1 MLSFTDMGVDKT
13 RCSSST
19 DTRDVKQVLKTFNSA
34 FMLLLI
40 QKEQHNRS
48 FQPHISVL
56 RIGLGIVWGFLDT
69 GVKSILLKR
78 YLNRYLEKYQITN

>member
-40 QKEQHNRS
+40 QKEQGS

-56 RIGLGIVWGFLDT
+56 QIGLGIVWGFLDT